1 MMRRHLLHSACGV
14 VLLSVLTASP
24 GFAHEQTGVGGGLA
38 AGLLHP
44 LTGLDH
50 LVAMVAVGIWGAQL
64 G

>member
-1 MMRRHLLHSACGV
+1 MMRRNLLHSACGV

-50 LVAMVAVGIWGAQL
+50 LVAMVAVG
-64 G
+64 